1 MPRPERPLD
10 PNASAIARFA
20 AELRALRQEAGNP
33 SYRELAK
40 LAHYSPTALSEA
52 AGGERLGSLPVTLA
66 YVRAC
71 GGDLEWWEA
80 RWRAAV
86 AEAGRR
92 PHTGGPE
99 PRACPYGYP
108 VMLAGRDRLVAAVL
122 DRIAAGT
129 PVAVSGPSGAGTTS
143 VLRAGVV
150 PALGR
155 GSTAGWPIVFLEP
168 GEDPLE
174 ELSVHLA
181 ALLSL
186 TAGLVHTELES
197 DCRALHRLLRQ
208 ALVSHP
214 PGTCVVLI
222 VDQFEQLVT
231 RCRDEG
237 RRLAFLCALETVCQ
251 ADPSRVRLVLGVR
264 EDVLWH
270 NDFGAH
276 PGILAVLGNPLTVG
290 GLDREALRRAII
302 GPAAGAGVTVE
313 GALTTMLVA
322 DTHGRPGGLALLA
335 TTLCELWP
343 HREGHRLT
351 HTAYRAVDGVNG
363 VLGRTAES
371 TYQSLA
377 PAQQEVA
384 RRALLRLSALN
395 TSAWLDRTEFNGGD
409 TALESLA
416 AQRIIVLGVGG
427 VALAHEAL
435 PAVWPRLRG
444 WLDSNPDCLR
454 IHRGLADAARDWRRL
469 GRDRGALLKGPGL
482 VSTLDW
488 ASAGGAGELNSL
500 ELEFLEASRAAMPRK
515 GRAWFRFA
523 ATALTVVLLAGSAAS
538 RSATFSIDVALT
550 VTQPGFRAV
559 SVTSIKSAQ
568 GAGSSR
574 IASRPKP

>member
-10 PNASAIARFA
+10 PNAGAVARFA

-92 PHTGGPE
+92 PHAGGNE
-99 PRACPYGYP
+99 PRPCPYGYP

-122 DRIAAGT
+122 DRIAAGQ

-150 PALGR
+150 PALGY
-155 GSTAGWPIVFLEP
+155 GTTAGWPIVFLEP

-186 TAGLVHTELES
+186 TAGLVHAELES
-197 DCRALHRLLRQ
+197 DERALHRFLRQ
-208 ALVSHP
+208 ALVNHS

-222 VDQFEQLVT
+222 VDQFEQVVT
-231 RCRDEG
+231 RCRDEA
-237 RRLAFLCALETVCQ
+237 RRRAFLDAIEGVCH
-251 ADPSRVRLVLGVR
+251 ADLSRVRLVFGVR
-264 EDVLWH
+264 EDMLWH
-270 NDFGAH
+270 HDFAAH
-276 PGILAVLGNPLTVG
+276 PGIAAVLGNPLSVG
-290 GLDREALRRAII
+290 CLDREALRRAII
-302 GPAAGAGVTVE
+302 GPAAGAGITVE
-313 GALTTMLVA
+313 GALTTILVA
-322 DTHGRPGGLALLA
+322 DTHGRPGGLALL
-335 TTLCELWP
+335 TRTLCELWP

-351 HTAYRAVDGVNG
+351 YAAYQAVEGVQG
-363 VLGRTAES
+363 VLSRLAES
-371 TYQSLA
+371 AYESLG
-377 PAQQEVA
+377 PALREAA

-395 TSAWLDRTEFNGGD
+395 TSAWLDRDEFKD
-409 TALESLA
+409 LDVALESLA
-416 AQRIIVLGVGG
+416 AQRILVVGVGG

-435 PAVWPRLRG
+435 PSAWPRLSG
-444 WLDSNPDCLR
+444 WLDTHTDCLR
-454 IHRGLADAARDWRRL
+454 IHRRLADAARDWRRL
-469 GRDRGALLKGPGL
+469 GRDRGALLQGSGL
-482 VSTLDW
+482 ESTLDW
-488 ASAGGAGELNSL
+488 VGAGGRSELNSL
-500 ELEFLEASRAAMPRK
+500 ELEFLEASRAAMPRRS
-515 GRAWFRFA
+515 RAWIRFA
-523 ATALTVVLLAGSAAS
+523 RGLL
-538 RSATFSIDVALT
+538 
-550 VTQPGFRAV
+550 
-559 SVTSIKSAQ
+559 
-568 GAGSSR
+568 
-574 IASRPKP
+574 